1 VRELYYDALRGRRG
15 QPLTIDGEPVVTVG
29 IHNEGTHMYCTVQS
43 DAGDGTVRLQ
53 FPANQVP
60 LFLDATA
67 AALAKMER
75 EIMA

>member
-1 VRELYYDALRGRRG
+1 MRELYYDALRGRRG
-15 QPLTIDGEPVVTVG
+15 RPLTIDGEPVVTVG

-43 DAGDGTVRLQ
+43 DAGDGKVRLQ

-67 AALAKMER
+67 AALAKLER